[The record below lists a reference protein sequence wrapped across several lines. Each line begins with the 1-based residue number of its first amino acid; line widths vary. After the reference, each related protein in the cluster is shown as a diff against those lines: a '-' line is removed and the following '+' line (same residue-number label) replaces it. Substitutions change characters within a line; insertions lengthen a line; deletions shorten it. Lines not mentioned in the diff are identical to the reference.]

1 MFPVVIY
8 RCEIWTRKKDEC
20 WRIDDCDLQCWRRI
34 LRALWTARRSS
45 HSILKEIKP
54 FNQSVLLQSEE
65 LILRLQYFCH
75 PMGRANSLENTLML
89 GKNEGRRRRGKQR
102 MRWLDS
108 IMDNSVDTYL
118 SKLWEMVED
127 REAWC
132 AEVHE
137 IAKSQTQFN
146 K

>member
-1 MFPVVIY
+1 
-8 RCEIWTRKKDEC
+8 
-20 WRIDDCDLQCWRRI
+20 
-34 LRALWTARRSS
+34 
-45 HSILKEIKP
+45 
-54 FNQSVLLQSEE
+54 
-65 LILRLQYFCH
+65 
-75 PMGRANSLENTLML
+75 ML
-89 GKNEGRRRRGKQR
+89 GKNEGRRRREKQR
-102 MRWLDS
+102 MRWLDR

>member
-1 MFPVVIY
+1 MLEKTVS
-8 RCEIWTRKKDEC
+8 
-20 WRIDDCDLQCWRRI
+20 
-34 LRALWTARRSS
+34 WTARRPNE
-45 HSILKEIKP
+45 SILKEIYTEY
-54 FNQSVLLQSEE
+54 SSEE

-89 GKNEGRRRRGKQR
+89 GKNEGRRRREKQR
-102 MRWLDS
+102 MRWLDR